1 LNIHAVNRGFDFT
14 LAKILSA
21 LQWLSLDDQTKTIFF
36 RVESF
41 SLLYQAMDAP
51 AHKKYKTL
59 VFYCGGLFIIYPDIF
74 LPSFTF

>member
-1 LNIHAVNRGFDFT
+1 VNRGFDFT

-41 SLLYQAMDAP
+41 SPLLYQAMDAP
-51 AHKKYKTL
+51 AHKK
-59 VFYCGGLFIIYPDIF
+59 I
-74 LPSFTF
+74 